1 MSPVQKLHLESDVRS
16 PARGLLTAVGEG
28 REQGR
33 HCIVT
38 IALIGHSRASGA
50 GGGWMAHVGEVTSEL
65 RLETGT
71 AGEAGEESEARAS
84 QEGRAAWVANGRLSE
99 GWGI

>member
-1 MSPVQKLHLESDVRS
+1 MSPVQKLHLESDPRS

-50 GGGWMAHVGEVTSEL
+50 GGGGNGTCGGSDIGA
-65 RLETGT
+65 ET
-71 AGEAGEESEARAS
+71 
-84 QEGRAAWVANGRLSE
+84 
-99 GWGI
+99 